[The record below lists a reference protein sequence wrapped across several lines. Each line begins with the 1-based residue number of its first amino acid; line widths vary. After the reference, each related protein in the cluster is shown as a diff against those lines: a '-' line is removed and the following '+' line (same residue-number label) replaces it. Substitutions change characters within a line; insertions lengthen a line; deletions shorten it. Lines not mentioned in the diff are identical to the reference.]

1 MEKFDFAEWKKEA
14 NKILEPYQYRVTYIP
29 DHFPM
34 PYEHIDVCNR
44 LEEWL
49 RKKSKKGGG
58 VKVTLSADEVNAVR
72 VALIIY
78 GDVLMDVHRGKI
90 KKELKMVIAKAILE
104 AETEDSE
111 K

>member
-49 RKKSKKGGG
+49 RKKSKKGDG

-78 GDVLMDVHRGKI
+78 GDVLMDVHREKM

-104 AETEDSE
+104 TEDSE

>member
-34 PYEHIDVCNR
+34 PYEHIDVCHR

-49 RKKSKKGGG
+49 REKSKKGDG
-58 VKVTLSADEVNAVR
+58 VKVKLSADEVNAVR

-78 GDVLMDVHRGKI
+78 IDILMDIHREEI
-90 KKELKMVIAKAILE
+90 KKELKMAIAKAI
-104 AETEDSE
+104 

>member
-1 MEKFDFAEWKKEA
+1 MAQEK
-14 NKILEPYQYRVTYIP
+14 I
-29 DHFPM
+29 
-34 PYEHIDVCNR
+34 
-44 LEEWL
+44 
-49 RKKSKKGGG
+49 KKGDG

-78 GDVLMDVHRGKI
+78 GDVLMDVHREKI

>member
-34 PYEHIDVCNR
+34 PYEHIDVCHC

-49 RKKSKKGGG
+49 RKKTKKGDG
-58 VKVTLSADEVNAVR
+58 VKVKLSADEVNAVR

-90 KKELKMVIAKAILE
+90 KKELKMAIAKAILE

>member
-29 DHFPM
+29 NHFPM

-49 RKKSKKGGG
+49 RKKSKKGDG

-78 GDVLMDVHRGKI
+78 GDVLMDVHREKM
-90 KKELKMVIAKAILE
+90 KKELKMVIDKAIAEVE
-104 AETEDSE
+104 ASE

>member
-1 MEKFDFAEWKKEA
+1 MGKFDFAEWKKEA

-49 RKKSKKGGG
+49 RKKSKKG
-58 VKVTLSADEVNAVR
+58 
-72 VALIIY
+72 
-78 GDVLMDVHRGKI
+78 DVLMDVHREKM

>member
-34 PYEHIDVCNR
+34 PYEHIDVCHC

-49 RKKSKKGGG
+49 RKKSKKGDG
-58 VKVTLSADEVNAVR
+58 VKVKLSADEVNAVR

>member
-1 MEKFDFAEWKKEA
+1 MEKFDFVEWKNQA
-14 NKILEPYQYRVTYIP
+14 NKILEPYHYRVTFIP
-29 DHFPM
+29 DSFHM

-49 RKKSKKGGG
+49 RKKSKKGDG
-58 VKVTLSADEVNAVR
+58 VNVTLSADEVNAVR

-78 GDVLMDVHRGKI
+78 GDVLMDVHREKM

>member
-49 RKKSKKGGG
+49 RKKSKKGDG
-58 VKVTLSADEVNAVR
+58 VKVRLSADEVNVVR

-78 GDVLMDVHRGKI
+78 CDVLMDVHREEI
-90 KKELKMVIAKAILE
+90 KKEFKMVIAKAIVE